1 MKNRFLSKRYCKDI
15 ATPMGKAMDLTYSFD
30 DLINLCLGDP
40 DLITDERI
48 IDAAFADAKRGYT
61 KYTDVRGD
69 PELRAEI
76 AKFYDEEYGMK
87 VSDEEIFVTT
97 SGCIAMH
104 LIMEAILNDGDEVL
118 IQAPLFTPYIQQVQL
133 SRGVPVELPTYEE
146 EDFQINIERLAAAI
160 TPKTK
165 ALILNSPS
173 NPTGSCL
180 SLETMQKIAEIV
192 KKHDL
197 VVVADDIYTAF
208 SFQTPFV
215 PFASLPGM
223 REHTITINSFSK
235 NFTMTGWRLGNIVA
249 DPEIVDTIRTINE
262 NVVFTAPSISQRGA
276 IFALR
281 NCKAI
286 QPALIGEYRRRV
298 YYAAERINGIRNM
311 SVLYPPKG
319 TFYVFPSIKAT
330 GLTSAQAADVIL
342 REAHVLTIPGNS
354 FGKCGE
360 GYLRMACTVGVDKLA
375 EAFDRIEKM
384 AVFGKR

>member
-1 MKNRFLSKRYCKDI
+1 M
-15 ATPMGKAMDLTYSFD
+15 
-30 DLINLCLGDP
+30 
-40 DLITDERI
+40 
-48 IDAAFADAKRGYT
+48 
-61 KYTDVRGD
+61 
-69 PELRAEI
+69 
-76 AKFYDEEYGMK
+76 
-87 VSDEEIFVTT
+87 
-97 SGCIAMH
+97 
-104 LIMEAILNDGDEVL
+104 
-118 IQAPLFTPYIQQVQL
+118 
-133 SRGVPVELPTYEE
+133 
-146 EDFQINIERLAAAI
+146 
-160 TPKTK
+160 
-165 ALILNSPS
+165 
-173 NPTGSCL
+173 
-180 SLETMQKIAEIV
+180 
-192 KKHDL
+192 
-197 VVVADDIYTAF
+197 ADDIYTAF

-281 NCKAI
+281 NRKAI
-286 QPALIGEYRRRV
+286 QPALIEEYRRRV

>member
-15 ATPMGKAMDLTYSFD
+15 ATPMGKAMDLTHSFD

-160 TPKTK
+160 TPK
-165 ALILNSPS
+165 P
-173 NPTGSCL
+173 
-180 SLETMQKIAEIV
+180 
-192 KKHDL
+192 KH
-197 VVVADDIYTAF
+197 
-208 SFQTPFV
+208 
-215 PFASLPGM
+215 
-223 REHTITINSFSK
+223 
-235 NFTMTGWRLGNIVA
+235 
-249 DPEIVDTIRTINE
+249 
-262 NVVFTAPSISQRGA
+262 
-276 IFALR
+276 
-281 NCKAI
+281 
-286 QPALIGEYRRRV
+286 
-298 YYAAERINGIRNM
+298 
-311 SVLYPPKG
+311 
-319 TFYVFPSIKAT
+319 
-330 GLTSAQAADVIL
+330 
-342 REAHVLTIPGNS
+342 
-354 FGKCGE
+354 
-360 GYLRMACTVGVDKLA
+360 
-375 EAFDRIEKM
+375 
-384 AVFGKR
+384 